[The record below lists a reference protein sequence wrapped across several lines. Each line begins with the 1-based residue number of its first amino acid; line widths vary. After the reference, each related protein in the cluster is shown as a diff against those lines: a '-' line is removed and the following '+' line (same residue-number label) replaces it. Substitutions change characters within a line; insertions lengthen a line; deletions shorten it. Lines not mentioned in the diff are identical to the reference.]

1 MGKNAIVGQSG
12 GPTSVINASLAGVFE
27 SCKSRGADIVYGMC
41 NGVAG
46 LLEERVVDLSTLL
59 TDDLDIELLKRT
71 PSSFLG
77 SCRYK
82 LPDWHTDEAVYK
94 KLFAILEKLD
104 IGYFFYIG
112 GNDSMDTIG
121 KLAEYG
127 ECIQSDIRF
136 MGVPKTIDND
146 LMVTDHT
153 PGYGSAAKYIG
164 VVMKE
169 IIRDATVY
177 GTKYVTV
184 VEIMGRNA
192 GWLTAAAALAKSGA
206 KLESKDIVSPLWES
220 LTTRPSLPNTP
231 CELLTVEQTG
241 ATAAQRIAMVR
252 DELKKAGATA
262 LAVTGLDC
270 VGWLTNM
277 RARDLPCTPLAVA
290 YALVTM
296 DSCTLFIAPGRL
308 NDADAKTLADNGVSL
323 RDYPELIDTVHAL
336 PAEEVFLVDEKTTNY
351 DLYCA
356 LNEHKTVTGADPI
369 FALKGVKNPVEL
381 ANIREC
387 HVRDGVAMVRFQ
399 MDLEKAI
406 AEGKILHETDIEKML
421 QKRRAEM
428 PGYFEDSFDTIAAY
442 GPNAAMMHYHAE
454 GEVDSVIEPRGFLLV
469 DNGGQYDCGTT
480 DITRTYPVG
489 PLTENERKYY
499 TWTLQSHI
507 DIARAVFLDY
517 CTGFALDSF
526 ARGPLWAHKI
536 NYRCGTGHGVGYISS
551 VHEGPQSLRP
561 QNPIV
566 FKEGMTITDEPG
578 VYETDEVGIRIENE
592 LECVDAGTNQ
602 YGHWLKFEPLTLVP
616 ISTEPVIVDELTRDQ
631 INWLNAY
638 HAHVY
643 EMLSPRLTE
652 EEKTWLKAKTAPID
666 R

>member
-1 MGKNAIVGQSG
+1 MTTNEKIAALRAAAQAAGAHGVLLMTSDPHSSEYLPAYYNSLPFFSG
-12 GPTSVINASLAGVFE
+12 FTGENSTLVVTLTGSALWCDGRFYVQGDRQLAGTE
-27 SCKSRGADIVYGMC
+27 IECMHAGSA
-41 NGVAG
+41 GVPTVEEYLTAHFAAG
-46 LLEERVVDLSTLL
+46 QTLL
-59 TDDLDIELLKRT
+59 LD
-71 PSSFLG
+71 G
-77 SCRYK
+77 SCV
-82 LPDWHTDEAVYK
+82 PATTAN
-94 KLFAILEKLD
+94 
-104 IGYFFYIG
+104 GY
-112 GNDSMDTIG
+112 
-121 KLAEYG
+121 
-127 ECIQSDIRF
+127 
-136 MGVPKTIDND
+136 
-146 LMVTDHT
+146 
-153 PGYGSAAKYIG
+153 
-164 VVMKE
+164 
-169 IIRDATVY
+169 
-177 GTKYVTV
+177 
-184 VEIMGRNA
+184 
-192 GWLTAAAALAKSGA
+192 AAALAKSGA

-277 RARDLPCTPLAVA
+277 RARDLPCTPLAVS

-308 NDADAKTLADNGVSL
+308 NDADAKTLADNGVAL
-323 RDYPELIDTVHAL
+323 RDYPELIDAVHAL
-336 PAEEVFLVDEKTTNY
+336 PAEEVFLVDEKATNY

-356 LNEHKTVTGADPI
+356 LNEHKTVSGSDPI

-387 HVRDGVAMVRFQ
+387 HVRDGVAVVRFQ

-406 AEGKILHETDIEKML
+406 AEGKTLHETDIEKML

-638 HAHVY
+638 HTHVY

>member
-1 MGKNAIVGQSG
+1 MKRTLAYNRYPLVICALGLLLG
-12 GPTSVINASLAGVFE
+12 GLHSLFQLHQTPADTWTAAYLTAREGTELMLTENSTDPQVLRSLLHLLIGVPLLGGLF
-27 SCKSRGADIVYGMC
+27 SRGYAVKGIFAATRRG
-41 NGVAG
+41 
-46 LLEERVVDLSTLL
+46 
-59 TDDLDIELLKRT
+59 
-71 PSSFLG
+71 
-77 SCRYK
+77 RY
-82 LPDWHTDEAVYK
+82 LH
-94 KLFAILEKLD
+94 
-104 IGYFFYIG
+104 FYR
-112 GNDSMDTIG
+112 
-121 KLAEYG
+121 AE
-127 ECIQSDIRF
+127 
-136 MGVPKTIDND
+136 
-146 LMVTDHT
+146 
-153 PGYGSAAKYIG
+153 
-164 VVMKE
+164 
-169 IIRDATVY
+169 
-177 GTKYVTV
+177 
-184 VEIMGRNA
+184 MGR
-192 GWLTAAAALAKSGA
+192 
-206 KLESKDIVSPLWES
+206 
-220 LTTRPSLPNTP
+220 
-231 CELLTVEQTG
+231 LLTVTLLYNLLYCG
-241 ATAAQRIAMVR
+241 AQA
-252 DELKKAGATA
+252 LCAT
-262 LAVTGLDC
+262 
-270 VGWLTNM
+270 
-277 RARDLPCTPLAVA
+277 VA
-290 YALVTM
+290 
-296 DSCTLFIAPGRL
+296 
-308 NDADAKTLADNGVSL
+308 
-323 RDYPELIDTVHAL
+323 VHAL
-336 PAEEVFLVDEKTTNY
+336 PAEEVFLVDEKATNY
-351 DLYCA
+351 ALYEA
-356 LNEHKTVTGADPI
+356 LTAHKTVAGADPI
-369 FALKGVKNPVEL
+369 FALKGIKNEVEL
-381 ANIREC
+381 KNIREC
-387 HVRDGVAMVRFQ
+387 HIRDGIAVVRFQ
-399 MDLEKAI
+399 MDLEKAL
-406 AEGKILHETDIEKML
+406 AEGKTLTEIDIDTML

-643 EMLSPRLTE
+643 ELSL
-652 EEKTWLKAKTAPID
+652 IHI
-666 R
+666 

>member
-1 MGKNAIVGQSG
+1 MTTNEKIAALRAAAQAAGAYGVLLMTSDPHSSEYLPSYYNSLPFFSG
-12 GPTSVINASLAGVFE
+12 FTGENSTLVVTLTGSALWCDGRFYVQGDRQLAGTE
-27 SCKSRGADIVYGMC
+27 IECMHAGSA
-41 NGVAG
+41 GVPTVEEYLTAHFAAG
-46 LLEERVVDLSTLL
+46 QTLL
-59 TDDLDIELLKRT
+59 LD
-71 PSSFLG
+71 G
-77 SCRYK
+77 SCV
-82 LPDWHTDEAVYK
+82 PATIAN
-94 KLFAILEKLD
+94 
-104 IGYFFYIG
+104 GY
-112 GNDSMDTIG
+112 
-121 KLAEYG
+121 
-127 ECIQSDIRF
+127 
-136 MGVPKTIDND
+136 
-146 LMVTDHT
+146 
-153 PGYGSAAKYIG
+153 
-164 VVMKE
+164 
-169 IIRDATVY
+169 
-177 GTKYVTV
+177 
-184 VEIMGRNA
+184 
-192 GWLTAAAALAKSGA
+192 AAALAKSGA

-252 DELKKAGATA
+252 DELKKSGATA

-308 NDADAKTLADNGVSL
+308 NDADAKTLADSGVAL
-323 RDYPELIDTVHAL
+323 RDYPELIDAVHAL
-336 PAEEVFLVDEKTTNY
+336 PAEEVFLVDEKATNY

-369 FALKGVKNPVEL
+369 FALKGVKSPVEL

-387 HVRDGVAMVRFQ
+387 HVRDGVAVVRFQ

-406 AEGKILHETDIEKML
+406 AEGKTLHETDIEKML

-507 DIARAVFLDY
+507 DIARAVSLDY
-517 CTGFALDSF
+517 CTGFALDSV
-526 ARGPLWAHKI
+526 ARGPPWAHKI

-638 HAHVY
+638 HAHVN

>member
-1 MGKNAIVGQSG
+1 MTTNEKIAALRAAAQAAGAHGVLLMTSDPHSSEYLPAYYNSLPFFSG
-12 GPTSVINASLAGVFE
+12 FTGENSTLVVTLTGSALWCDGRFYVQGDRQLAGTE
-27 SCKSRGADIVYGMC
+27 IECMHAGSA
-41 NGVAG
+41 GVPTVEEYLTAHFAAG
-46 LLEERVVDLSTLL
+46 QTLL
-59 TDDLDIELLKRT
+59 LD
-71 PSSFLG
+71 G
-77 SCRYK
+77 SCV
-82 LPDWHTDEAVYK
+82 PATIAN
-94 KLFAILEKLD
+94 
-104 IGYFFYIG
+104 GY
-112 GNDSMDTIG
+112 
-121 KLAEYG
+121 
-127 ECIQSDIRF
+127 
-136 MGVPKTIDND
+136 
-146 LMVTDHT
+146 
-153 PGYGSAAKYIG
+153 
-164 VVMKE
+164 
-169 IIRDATVY
+169 
-177 GTKYVTV
+177 
-184 VEIMGRNA
+184 
-192 GWLTAAAALAKSGA
+192 AAALAKSGA

-336 PAEEVFLVDEKTTNY
+336 PAEEVFLVDEKATNY

-356 LNEHKTVTGADPI
+356 LNEHKTVTGADPT
-369 FALKGVKNPVEL
+369 FAPKGVKNPVEL

-387 HVRDGVAMVRFQ
+387 HVRDGVAMVRFH

-442 GPNAAMMHYHAE
+442 GPNAAMMHYRAE

-469 DNGGQYDCGTT
+469 DNGGQYNCGTT

>member
-1 MGKNAIVGQSG
+1 MTTNEKIAALRAAAQAAGAHGVLLMTSDPHSSEYLPAYYNSLPFFSG
-12 GPTSVINASLAGVFE
+12 FTGENSTLVVTLTGSALWCDGRFYVQGDRQLAGTE
-27 SCKSRGADIVYGMC
+27 IECMHAGSA
-41 NGVAG
+41 GVPTVEEYLTAHFAAG
-46 LLEERVVDLSTLL
+46 QTLL
-59 TDDLDIELLKRT
+59 LD
-71 PSSFLG
+71 G
-77 SCRYK
+77 SCV
-82 LPDWHTDEAVYK
+82 PATIAN
-94 KLFAILEKLD
+94 
-104 IGYFFYIG
+104 GY
-112 GNDSMDTIG
+112 
-121 KLAEYG
+121 
-127 ECIQSDIRF
+127 
-136 MGVPKTIDND
+136 
-146 LMVTDHT
+146 
-153 PGYGSAAKYIG
+153 
-164 VVMKE
+164 
-169 IIRDATVY
+169 
-177 GTKYVTV
+177 
-184 VEIMGRNA
+184 
-192 GWLTAAAALAKSGA
+192 AAALAKSGA

-308 NDADAKTLADNGVSL
+308 NDADAKTLADNGVAL
-323 RDYPELIDTVHAL
+323 RDYPELIDAVHAL
-336 PAEEVFLVDEKTTNY
+336 PAEEVFLVDEKATNY

-369 FALKGVKNPVEL
+369 FALKGVKSPVEL

-387 HVRDGVAMVRFQ
+387 HVRDGVAVVRFQ

-638 HAHVY
+638 HAHVC

-652 EEKTWLKAKTAPID
+652 EEKTWLKAKTASIN

>member
-1 MGKNAIVGQSG
+1 MTTNEKIAALRAAAQAAGAHGVLLMTSDPHSSEYLPAYYNSLPFFSG
-12 GPTSVINASLAGVFE
+12 FTGENSTLVVTLTGSALWCDGRFYVQGDRQLAGTE
-27 SCKSRGADIVYGMC
+27 IECMHAGSA
-41 NGVAG
+41 GVPTVEEYLTAHFAAG
-46 LLEERVVDLSTLL
+46 QTLL
-59 TDDLDIELLKRT
+59 LD
-71 PSSFLG
+71 G
-77 SCRYK
+77 SCV
-82 LPDWHTDEAVYK
+82 PATIAN
-94 KLFAILEKLD
+94 
-104 IGYFFYIG
+104 GY
-112 GNDSMDTIG
+112 
-121 KLAEYG
+121 
-127 ECIQSDIRF
+127 
-136 MGVPKTIDND
+136 
-146 LMVTDHT
+146 
-153 PGYGSAAKYIG
+153 
-164 VVMKE
+164 
-169 IIRDATVY
+169 
-177 GTKYVTV
+177 
-184 VEIMGRNA
+184 
-192 GWLTAAAALAKSGA
+192 AAALAKSGA
-206 KLESKDIVSPLWES
+206 KLESRDIVSPLWES

-336 PAEEVFLVDEKTTNY
+336 PAEEVFLVDEKATNY

-638 HAHVY
+638 HVHVY

>member
-1 MGKNAIVGQSG
+1 MTTNEKIAALRAAAQAAGAHGVLLMTSDPHSSEYLPAYYNSLPFFSG
-12 GPTSVINASLAGVFE
+12 FTGENSTLVVTLTGSALWCDGRFYVQGDRQLAGTE
-27 SCKSRGADIVYGMC
+27 IECMHAGSA
-41 NGVAG
+41 GVPTVEEYLTAHFAAG
-46 LLEERVVDLSTLL
+46 QTLL
-59 TDDLDIELLKRT
+59 LD
-71 PSSFLG
+71 G
-77 SCRYK
+77 SCV
-82 LPDWHTDEAVYK
+82 PATIAN
-94 KLFAILEKLD
+94 
-104 IGYFFYIG
+104 GY
-112 GNDSMDTIG
+112 
-121 KLAEYG
+121 
-127 ECIQSDIRF
+127 
-136 MGVPKTIDND
+136 
-146 LMVTDHT
+146 
-153 PGYGSAAKYIG
+153 
-164 VVMKE
+164 
-169 IIRDATVY
+169 
-177 GTKYVTV
+177 
-184 VEIMGRNA
+184 
-192 GWLTAAAALAKSGA
+192 AAALAKSGA

-308 NDADAKTLADNGVSL
+308 NDADAKTLADNGVAL
-323 RDYPELIDTVHAL
+323 RDYPELIDAVHAL
-336 PAEEVFLVDEKTTNY
+336 PAEEVFLVDEKATNY

-369 FALKGVKNPVEL
+369 FALKGVKSPVEL

-387 HVRDGVAMVRFQ
+387 HVRDGVAVVRFQ

-638 HAHVY
+638 HAHVC